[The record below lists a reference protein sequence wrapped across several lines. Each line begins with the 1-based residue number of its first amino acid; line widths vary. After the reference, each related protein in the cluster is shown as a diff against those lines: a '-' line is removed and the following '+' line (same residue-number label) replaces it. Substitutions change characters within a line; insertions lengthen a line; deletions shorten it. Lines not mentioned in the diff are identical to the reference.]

1 MSPSPSWFL
10 DVNRNT
16 TKSSSSSPSRSFTAT
31 KLSRRVLHL
40 RSQASVTANLSQP
53 PLMNLELRNDL
64 QSRPSSGISVILSAL
79 TAAKLN
85 RDQASSTASSLH
97 LRRSAP
103 PRILKSGHLSS
114 NLQLLSVMPRPIPSS
129 IAVVSSHRC
138 SSSPSCSEPVMVS
151 TVVDVMLRRRRS
163 SRINH
168 GQI

>member
-1 MSPSPSWFL
+1 
-10 DVNRNT
+10 
-16 TKSSSSSPSRSFTAT
+16 
-31 KLSRRVLHL
+31 
-40 RSQASVTANLSQP
+40 
-53 PLMNLELRNDL
+53 MNLELRNDL

-151 TVVDVMLRRRRS
+151 TVVTSCFVAEEARGSTIARS
-163 SRINH
+163 KIFSHMARLFSAFTK
-168 GQI
+168 